1 MKNIILSLVVILEFS
16 FGYMTV
22 NDIVGVVI
30 DAREAKYYR
39 IFTDVPGFESAR
51 FCENG
56 DSILVELNTAI
67 DSVHDTQYRIIDKK
81 IFTALV
87 DYIRDFER
95 IVEEPAYRNIYI
107 NKHLIGWPL
116 ISQNEIDAEILLRNN
131 KRIQDIFCCMSCII
145 PGSASIGSCLGQT
158 VIETYYGDCASYSIY
173 KINPY
178 IFGAVTA
185 TGTGGG
191 YLLASSFNRVNVY
204 DRLLKKGILAFDSYQ
219 QPITVEDC
227 EIMENMTNQF
237 IFGCT
242 GLVIS
247 SIATIVTFAFIA
259 TPFLGNK
266 PNTVWDGL
274 MAWVPIASFS
284 FSELITITKFG
295 VDLGKKQDRK
305 ATIERIKQ
313 KRIKEHLEKT
323 KR

>member
-1 MKNIILSLVVILEFS
+1 MIIISGFV
-16 FGYMTV
+16 FGYLKI
-22 NDIVGVVI
+22 NDVVGKVI
-30 DAREAKYYR
+30 DANEAQYYR
-39 IFTDVPGFESAR
+39 IFMDVPGFETAR
-51 FCENG
+51 FMENG

-67 DSVHDTQYRIIDKK
+67 DSVHDTQYRNIDKK

-116 ISQNEIDAEILLRNN
+116 VSQNEIDTAILLRNN
-131 KRIQDIFCCMSCII
+131 KRMHDIFCCMSCII

-158 VIETYYGDCASYSIY
+158 VIETYYDDCGGYSIY

-191 YLLASSFNRVNVY
+191 YLLASSLNRANVY
-204 DRLLKKGILAFDSYQ
+204 DRLLKKGILAFDGYR

-227 EIMENMTNQF
+227 EIMGNMTNQF

-242 GLVIS
+242 GLVVS

-259 TPFLGNK
+259 TPYLGNK
-266 PNTVWDGL
+266 PNTVWDGI
-274 MAWVPIASFS
+274 MVWVPIASFS

-295 VDLGKKQDRK
+295 VDLGEKQDRK